1 MSIVST
7 PPSQPSRLSAEDRA
21 LYARHAAAALA
32 RRAEPFFRA
41 RRALWIDW
49 LVTSGIGLFG
59 MLVLGWS
66 AATAAVLLLIGFWL
80 GWLTEAVVWV
90 CRSEGL
96 AIGSRQ
102 AGEDLRFWQI
112 VAILRGERR
121 QPPDVKGHPT
131 PGFSLCVDAVAGAV
145 ATVLLWQGL
154 QHAGVD
160 PLSSLRSPDLLAAV
174 ALIVF
179 AGTAPGLR
187 ARLKPGADGS
197 VAPSPF
203 AAGQRGIGMLV
214 LAFALMAVGGGT
226 LPAQLLMLC
235 SHGLSVVMAGIEL
248 MFGVPALRREVQW
261 VRTERAANGG
271 DPA

>member
-1 MSIVST
+1 MSIVAT

-32 RRAEPFFRA
+32 RRDESFFRA
-41 RRALWIDW
+41 RRALWIAW
-49 LVTSGIGLFG
+49 LLTSGIGLFG
-59 MLVLGWS
+59 MLALGWS
-66 AATAAVLLLIGFWL
+66 AATAAMLLLVGFWL
-80 GWLTEAVVWV
+80 GWLVEAVVWM

-96 AIGSRQ
+96 AIGCRQ
-102 AGEDLRFWQI
+102 TGDDLRFWQI

-121 QPPDVKGHPT
+121 QPPDIRSHPT

-145 ATVLLWQGL
+145 AAILLWQGL
-154 QHAGVD
+154 QRAGVD
-160 PLSSLRSPDLLAAV
+160 PLSSLRSPDVLAAV

-187 ARLKPGADGS
+187 ARLRPGADGS
-197 VAPSPF
+197 VAPPPF

-214 LAFALMAVGGGT
+214 LAFALMAVGGGS

-235 SHGLSVVMAGIEL
+235 SYGFSVAMAGIEL
-248 MFGVPALRREVQW
+248 VFGMPALRREVQW
-261 VRTERAANGG
+261 VRAERAANGG
-271 DPA
+271 DPD